1 MSQEVKVIAR
11 VDTNQA
17 SADIRRL
24 ESSFEE
30 MRSGFSRSKLVINT
44 DGFENI
50 LSITREISNG
60 MGTVITETRQL
71 NRETG
76 EISVAAYRVVDNY
89 EQLERVI
96 QRNEKEAEKLS
107 NQMLKQQQ
115 MRERENAKAEAAAA
129 RSLASQKEEYQL
141 ANRLLETEQRL
152 AEEAERRAKA
162 EGEAA
167 QRRYAQQ
174 THASRLSDLEH
185 AFSYAG
191 LEEYNQRNA
200 PFVSGTNGIYTDTV
214 PIQQYIDALTGVDRE
229 QSKINETTSMFATI
243 SESSYKKYAAQNGLA
258 REAQEG
264 FGEATRKAE
273 ERMRKAQEQAEKSSR
288 SYNFLSTVLYR
299 LGHTVITQVT
309 KGFRE
314 ALQEMK
320 AVDSELVV
328 VRKVTGASAE
338 ELEALRDRAYEVG
351 KAYGVVASDYLSA
364 AAEFSRAGYK
374 DQAGDLAELATKLQL
389 VGDVS
394 QDIANQFLIA
404 TDKAY
409 GLNGNY
415 EKLSKVIDELNEID
429 NNFAT
434 SIEKVAQGL
443 GTVAPVAAQA
453 HVSVEELSAAIGTI
467 TATTQRSGSE
477 AARALR
483 AIFLNVMG
491 DTQTE
496 VEEGETVTK
505 EQIESLK
512 DALQEYAPE
521 VVKAAEATGTLIN
534 PMTAIASLAD
544 AYERGLISEQKLMA
558 IVTDI
563 GGKLRSSQLMALI
576 QNWGMYEEMLEKTAT
591 AAGSADREVQNAL
604 DSWEVKLNILKNT
617 WTDFVQETLSTGFI
631 KKSLDGLTWL
641 IESFGN
647 LGTVIAIVTPA
658 LIAFRMQDIVSF
670 AQKGQVALW
679 NFAAAFTGTGDAAT
693 VASARLSV
701 AAAIIAGIII
711 AINAYN
717 KSLDDAIAKGSEA
730 RKSLDNLETLYAK
743 YEKLNAEA
751 ANTEAA
757 KTARDDLIDKLIDE
771 GVWVDSVIGK
781 YETLDEKI
789 KAATQSSIDN
799 RRVELNDAYE
809 AAKTKMFWASAFN
822 TFVPGVGSTDAVTK
836 ILGHSWDFALNE
848 YGWEDTEKI
857 VRLYDEAIE
866 KRKEFAKGI
875 GGAPDSREDNQLKE
889 FIERYGDAVSAYKSA
904 KAALEELEKVEE
916 TTAES
921 TSDLSD
927 STQKA
932 KTDFIGLQDEIE
944 GVTKALEAYQNKL
957 KEGEKGEALTSYA
970 EAFKSAKEM
979 FEKGLTGTNAYMSA
993 IDLLLPP
1000 ELLEQLGYNYEKAG
1014 ELIGS
1019 DFFTALFEEG
1029 GEDFGANAAKFLR
1042 DNADS
1047 FSRFLDVTDN
1057 ADGSFSIAITDIEGL
1072 SKALNISEDALWA
1085 MIDAWDAFDSSVT
1098 VSLDDLR
1105 KIVEQY
1111 GDATTGAIDSM
1122 TLINDLVANGKS
1134 AAEIHAILD
1143 GLKQMEGVKL
1153 ENLPKNLTD
1162 TIDKIKEANEEFDG
1176 EKNAEIVLTSNA
1188 DEFFGG
1194 IYKEIETLD
1203 GKTIYIGIKYKDV
1216 EQESSYI
1223 DPSETR
1229 HGSRVSRTST
1239 VGSSEINFKGGN
1251 GKSLNVDFDTVSMYK
1266 VGVDSAK
1273 AGLAIVNE
1281 EGAELIQKRGS
1292 KDLYIANGGN
1302 PALVKL
1308 DAGDSVYTAEET
1320 AELYDPR
1327 FKKGTSALTSGTPKK
1342 GATSTFKFPTSELS
1356 KADADSTSPKSS
1368 GGGGGGSSAD
1378 STDWLDLLDD
1388 YMSDLLKKA
1397 KQSLDEQYAVLEET
1411 SELEEARLNMLK
1423 AEKGLADANA
1433 ERTVRYYNKATGQW
1447 EWMADQKAVQS
1458 ASESLKDAQKSYLET
1473 QYKALEDAWKD
1484 IQDIIKRAMEGTAEL
1499 DGAAILA
1506 ALGASAAGGSLSDVQ
1521 TLISNIGS
1529 FTSNPL
1535 GGINTSLLDYTK
1547 AASLLYPRSMLD
1559 SGLNLNHSLSALYGI
1574 STADPNAKGTNLIT
1588 TMDRSSTTYG
1598 ATYYING
1605 VKIGSDMMDK
1615 PLSQILS
1622 VLPIY
1627 AN

>member
-76 EISVAAYRVVDNY
+76 EISVAAYRVVENY
-89 EQLERVI
+89 EQLEKVI

-115 MRERENAKAEAAAA
+115 MRERENAKAEASAA

-152 AEEAERRAKA
+152 AAEAERRAKA

-214 PIQQYIDALTGVDRE
+214 PIQQYIDTLTGVNRE

-394 QDIANQFLIA
+394 QDVANQFLIA

-415 EKLSKVIDELNEID
+415 EKLSQVIDELNEID

-512 DALQEYAPE
+512 DALQQYAPE

-558 IVTDI
+558 MVTDI

-631 KKSLDGLTWL
+631 KNALDGLTWL

-658 LIAFRMQDIVSF
+658 LIAFRAQDIVSF
-670 AQKGQVALW
+670 AQKGQAALW

-701 AAAIIAGIII
+701 AAAIIAGIVI

-751 ANTEAA
+751 ANTKEAQS
-757 KTARDDLIDKLIDE
+757 ARDDLIETLKDE

-789 KAATQSSIDN
+789 KAATQSSIDS
-799 RRVELNDAYE
+799 RRVELNDSVNAAETKLRFDATMFDWDFYS
-809 AAKTKMFWASAFN
+809 AAKTLGRDNSVKFLTDGKDDTFLGFN
-822 TFVPGVGSTDAVTK
+822 
-836 ILGHSWDFALNE
+836 LNI
-848 YGWEDTEKI
+848 EK
-857 VRLYDEAIE
+857 VVALYDEAIE

-875 GGAPDSREDNQLKE
+875 GGAPNSREDTYLKN
-889 FIERYGDAVSAYKSA
+889 FIDRVGENVEKYREA
-904 KAALEELEKVEE
+904 KQALEGLENAEQ

-921 TSDLSD
+921 TNVLSD

-932 KTDFIGLQDEIE
+932 KTDFIGLQGEIE
-944 GVTKALEAYQNKL
+944 GATKALEAYQKKL
-957 KEGEKGEALTSYA
+957 EEGEKGDALVSYSEAWKNAREL
-970 EAFKSAKEM
+970 
-979 FEKGLTGTNAYMSA
+979 FEKGLTGTNAYKSA
-993 IDLLLPP
+993 IDLLFSPDFIEQMKWDYE
-1000 ELLEQLGYNYEKAG
+1000 ELGKLLG
-1014 ELIGS
+1014 S
-1019 DFFTALFEEG
+1019 SFFSTLFANG
-1029 GEDFGANAAKFLR
+1029 GEDYGAAAAKYLSENRKEFEKYL
-1042 DNADS
+1042 S
-1047 FSRFLDVTDN
+1047 VTDN
-1057 ADGSFSIAITDIEGL
+1057 ADGSFNIAINDIEGL
-1072 SKALNISEDALWA
+1072 ARKLNVSTDALWA
-1085 MIDAWDAFDSSVT
+1085 MVDAWDAFDGSVS
-1098 VSLDDLR
+1098 VSLEDLR
-1105 KIVEQY
+1105 KIIATY

-1122 TLINDLVANGKS
+1122 KLINDLVADGKS
-1134 AAEIHAILD
+1134 ASEIHAILD
-1143 GLKQMEGVKL
+1143 GLQKMEGVKL
-1153 ENLPKNLTD
+1153 DNLPKNLTD
-1162 TIDKIKEANEEFDG
+1162 TVDELKEANKEIADD
-1176 EKNAEIVLTSNA
+1176 KNANIVITSNA
-1188 DEFFGG
+1188 DDVFG
-1194 IYKEIETLD
+1194 EIRNEIDALN
-1203 GKTIYIGIKYKDV
+1203 GSKIYITVVHTDSGAYQNWQRGRRLQEKY
-1216 EQESSYI
+1216 
-1223 DPSETR
+1223 
-1229 HGSRVSRTST
+1229 
-1239 VGSSEINFKGGN
+1239 GSSI
-1251 GKSLNVDFDTVSMYK
+1251 DTDYSHYIKKYK
-1266 VGVDSAK
+1266 VGVDSAS
-1273 AGLAIVNE
+1273 AGLALVNE
-1281 EGAELIQKRGS
+1281 DGPELIDKKNGGA
-1292 KDLYIANGGN
+1292 YIANGGKM
-1302 PALVKL
+1302 ALVKL
-1308 DAGDSVYTAEET
+1308 DAGDTVYTAEET
-1320 AELYDPR
+1320 KSFISD
-1327 FKKGTSALTSGTPKK
+1327 T
-1342 GATSTFKFPTSELS
+1342 GA
-1356 KADADSTSPKSS
+1356 STSPHGRNGNGAVGSRIDPSWFEKQRTSDDTSTSTSSNSSGS
-1368 GGGGGGSSAD
+1368 GGGVGSSSDAA
-1378 STDWLDLLDD
+1378 DWLDLLDD

-1397 KQSLDEQYAVLEET
+1397 KDSLDEQYAVLEET

-1433 ERTVRYYNKATGQW
+1433 ERTVRYYNKAKGQW

-1458 ASESLKDAQKSYLET
+1458 ASESLKDAQKSYLEA

-1535 GGINTSLLDYTK
+1535 GGINSSLLDYTK

>member
-76 EISVAAYRVVDNY
+76 EISVAAYRVAENY

-152 AEEAERRAKA
+152 AAEAERRAKA

-214 PIQQYIDALTGVDRE
+214 PIQQYIDTLTGVNRE

-394 QDIANQFLIA
+394 QDVANKFLIA

-415 EKLSKVIDELNEID
+415 EKLSQVIDELNEID

-505 EQIESLK
+505 EQIDSLK
-512 DALQEYAPE
+512 DALQQYAPE
-521 VVKAAEATGTLIN
+521 VIKAAEATGTLIN

-558 IVTDI
+558 MVTDI

-631 KKSLDGLTWL
+631 KGALDGLTWL

-658 LIAFRMQDIVSF
+658 LIAFRAQDIVSF
-670 AQKGQVALW
+670 AQKGQAALW

-717 KSLDDAIAKGSEA
+717 KSLDDAIAKGAEA

-751 ANTEAA
+751 ANTKEAKA
-757 KTARDDLIDKLIDE
+757 ARDELVEALKDE
-771 GVWVDSVIGK
+771 GVWVDSVTGK
-781 YETLDEKI
+781 YSNYAEKI
-789 KAATQSSIDN
+789 KEATKAAIDN
-799 RRVELNDAYE
+799 RRVQLNDAMSAVEQKLFWDNILYQRTGELKGTVATRAAVASGYQTQHDPNSRYDVEELVEIYDLAIKKRAELLDNGQYGSAQDKALQAFISHYE
-809 AAKTKMFWASAFN
+809 ELLGDYITAKN
-822 TFVPGVGSTDAVTK
+822 NLDG
-836 ILGHSWDFALNE
+836 
-848 YGWEDTEKI
+848 
-857 VRLYDEAIE
+857 
-866 KRKEFAKGI
+866 
-875 GGAPDSREDNQLKE
+875 LKTSE
-889 FIERYGDAVSAYKSA
+889 
-904 KAALEELEKVEE
+904 EELEEAVQAATQSTDKQ
-916 TTAES
+916 S
-921 TSDLSD
+921 TS
-927 STQKA
+927 
-932 KTDFIGLQDEIE
+932 FIGLQGEIE
-944 GVTKALEAYQNKL
+944 GATKALEAYQKKL
-957 KEGEKGEALTSYA
+957 EEGEKGDALVSYSEAWKNAREL
-970 EAFKSAKEM
+970 
-979 FEKGLTGTNAYMSA
+979 FEKGLTGTNAYKSA
-993 IDLLLPP
+993 IDLLFSPDFIEQMKWDYEELG
-1000 ELLEQLGYNYEKAG
+1000 ELL
-1014 ELIGS
+1014 GS
-1019 DFFTALFEEG
+1019 SFFSTLFANG
-1029 GEDFGANAAKFLR
+1029 GEDYGAAAAKYLAENRKEFEKYL
-1042 DNADS
+1042 S
-1047 FSRFLDVTDN
+1047 VTDN
-1057 ADGSFSIAITDIEGL
+1057 ADGSFNIAINDIEGL
-1072 SKALNISEDALWA
+1072 ARKLNVSTDALWA
-1085 MIDAWDAFDSSVT
+1085 MVDAWDAFDDSVS
-1098 VSLDDLR
+1098 VSLEDLR
-1105 KIVEQY
+1105 KIIATY

-1122 TLINDLVANGKS
+1122 KLINDLVADGKS
-1134 AAEIHAILD
+1134 ASEIHAILD
-1143 GLKQMEGVKL
+1143 GLQKMEGVKL
-1153 ENLPKNLTD
+1153 DNLPASLSD
-1162 TIDKIKEANEEFDG
+1162 TVNKLKEAND
-1176 EKNAEIVLTSNA
+1176 EIADDKDAKVVVTSNA
-1188 DEFFGG
+1188 EEVFGE
-1194 IYKEIETLD
+1194 IRSEIESLD
-1203 GKTIYIGIKYKDV
+1203 GSKIHIAVVHTGSNPANGSTLVNTSSTTRTISG
-1216 EQESSYI
+1216 
-1223 DPSETR
+1223 
-1229 HGSRVSRTST
+1229 
-1239 VGSSEINFKGGN
+1239 GSSHSGHGGN
-1251 GKSLNVDFDTVSMYK
+1251 YITNFPTYA
-1266 VGVDSAK
+1266 VGVDSAS
-1273 AGLAIVNE
+1273 AGVALVNE
-1281 EGAELIQKRGS
+1281 KGAELIRKKNGGA
-1292 KDLYIANGGN
+1292 YIANGGKM
-1302 PALVKL
+1302 ALVKL
-1308 DAGDSVYTAEET
+1308 DAGDTVYTADET
-1320 AELYDPR
+1320 KSFISDTGASAAPRGRNGNGAVGSRIDPSWFEKQR
-1327 FKKGTSALTSGTPKK
+1327 KSDDTSKSASSKSG
-1342 GATSTFKFPTSELS
+1342 GS
-1356 KADADSTSPKSS
+1356 
-1368 GGGGGGSSAD
+1368 GGGGGSSSEA
-1378 STDWLDLLDD
+1378 TDWLDLLDD

-1397 KQSLDEQYAVLEET
+1397 KDSLDEQYAVLEET
-1411 SELEEARLNMLK
+1411 SELEESRLNMLK

>member
-30 MRSGFSRSKLVINT
+30 MRSGFSRSRLVINT

-76 EISVAAYRVVDNY
+76 EISVAAYRVVENY

-129 RSLASQKEEYQL
+129 KSLASQKEEYQL
-141 ANRLLETEQRL
+141 ANKLLETEQRL
-152 AEEAERRAKA
+152 AAEAERRAKA

-214 PIQQYIDALTGVDRE
+214 PIQQYIDTLTGVNRE

-328 VRKVTGASAE
+328 VRKVTGASVE

-394 QDIANQFLIA
+394 QDVANQFLIA

-415 EKLSKVIDELNEID
+415 EKLSQVIDELNEID

-505 EQIESLK
+505 EQIDSLK
-512 DALQEYAPE
+512 DALQQYAPE

-558 IVTDI
+558 MVTDI

-631 KKSLDGLTWL
+631 KNALDGLTWL

-658 LIAFRMQDIVSF
+658 LIAFRAQDIVSF
-670 AQKGQVALW
+670 AQKGQAALW

-717 KSLDDAIAKGSEA
+717 KSLDDAIAKGAEA

-751 ANTEAA
+751 ANTKEAKA
-757 KTARDDLIDKLIDE
+757 ARDELVEALKDE
-771 GVWVDSVIGK
+771 GVWVDSVTGK
-781 YETLDEKI
+781 YSNYAEKI
-789 KAATQSSIDN
+789 KEATKAAIDN
-799 RRVELNDAYE
+799 RRVQLNDAMSAVEQKLFWDNILYQRTGELKGTVATRAAVASGYQTQHDPNRRYDVEELVEIYDLAIKKRAELLDNGQYGSAQDKALQAFISHYE
-809 AAKTKMFWASAFN
+809 ELLGDYITAKN
-822 TFVPGVGSTDAVTK
+822 NLDG
-836 ILGHSWDFALNE
+836 
-848 YGWEDTEKI
+848 
-857 VRLYDEAIE
+857 
-866 KRKEFAKGI
+866 
-875 GGAPDSREDNQLKE
+875 LKTSE
-889 FIERYGDAVSAYKSA
+889 
-904 KAALEELEKVEE
+904 EELEEAVQAATQSTDKQ
-916 TTAES
+916 S
-921 TSDLSD
+921 TS
-927 STQKA
+927 
-932 KTDFIGLQDEIE
+932 FIGLQGEIE
-944 GVTKALEAYQNKL
+944 GATKALEAYQKKL
-957 KEGEKGEALTSYA
+957 EEGEKGDALVSYSEAWKNAREL
-970 EAFKSAKEM
+970 
-979 FEKGLTGTNAYMSA
+979 FEKGLTGTNAYKSA
-993 IDLLLPP
+993 IDLLFSPDFIEQMEWNYEELG
-1000 ELLEQLGYNYEKAG
+1000 ELL
-1014 ELIGS
+1014 GS
-1019 DFFTALFEEG
+1019 SFFSTLFANG
-1029 GEDFGANAAKFLR
+1029 GEDFGASAAKYLSENRKEFEKYL
-1042 DNADS
+1042 S
-1047 FSRFLDVTDN
+1047 VTDN
-1057 ADGSFSIAITDIEGL
+1057 ADGSFNIAINDIEGL
-1072 SKALNISEDALWA
+1072 ARKLNVSTDALWA
-1085 MIDAWDAFDSSVT
+1085 MVDAWDAFDGSVS
-1098 VSLDDLR
+1098 VSLEDLR
-1105 KIVEQY
+1105 KIIATY

-1122 TLINDLVANGKS
+1122 KLINDLVADGKS
-1134 AAEIHAILD
+1134 ASEIHAILD
-1143 GLKQMEGVKL
+1143 GLQKMEGVKL
-1153 ENLPKNLTD
+1153 DNLPASLSD
-1162 TIDKIKEANEEFDG
+1162 TVNKLKEAND
-1176 EKNAEIVLTSNA
+1176 EIADDKDAKVVVTSNA
-1188 DEFFGG
+1188 EEVFGE
-1194 IYKEIETLD
+1194 IRSEIESLD
-1203 GKTIYIGIKYKDV
+1203 GSKIHIAVVHTGNTSV
-1216 EQESSYI
+1216 NGTLTNTSS
-1223 DPSETR
+1223 TT
-1229 HGSRVSRTST
+1229 SRTISG
-1239 VGSSEINFKGGN
+1239 GSSHSGHGGN
-1251 GKSLNVDFDTVSMYK
+1251 YITNFPTYA
-1266 VGVDSAK
+1266 VGVDSAS
-1273 AGLAIVNE
+1273 AGVALVNE
-1281 EGAELIQKRGS
+1281 KGAELIRKKNGGA
-1292 KDLYIANGGN
+1292 YIANGGKM
-1302 PALVKL
+1302 ALVKL
-1308 DAGDSVYTAEET
+1308 DAGDTVYTADET
-1320 AELYDPR
+1320 KSFISDTGASAAPRGRNGNGAVGSRIDPSWFEKQR
-1327 FKKGTSALTSGTPKK
+1327 KSDDTSKSESSKSG
-1342 GATSTFKFPTSELS
+1342 GS
-1356 KADADSTSPKSS
+1356 
-1368 GGGGGGSSAD
+1368 GGGGGSSSEA
-1378 STDWLDLLDD
+1378 TDWLDLLDD

-1397 KQSLDEQYAVLEET
+1397 KDSLDEQYAVLEET
-1411 SELEEARLNMLK
+1411 SELEESRLNMLK

-1529 FTSNPL
+1529 FASNPL
-1535 GGINTSLLDYTK
+1535 GGINSSLLDYTK

-1574 STADPNAKGTNLIT
+1574 STADPNEKGTNLIT

>member
-30 MRSGFSRSKLVINT
+30 IRSGFSRSKLVINT

-76 EISVAAYRVVDNY
+76 EISVAAYRVVENY

-152 AEEAERRAKA
+152 AAEAERRAKA

-214 PIQQYIDALTGVDRE
+214 PIQQYIDTLTGVNRE

-394 QDIANQFLIA
+394 QDVANQFLIA

-415 EKLSKVIDELNEID
+415 EKLSQVIDELNEID

-483 AIFLNVMG
+483 AIFLNVIG

-505 EQIESLK
+505 EQIDSLK
-512 DALQEYAPE
+512 DALQQYAPE

-558 IVTDI
+558 MVTDI

-576 QNWGMYEEMLEKTAT
+576 QNWEMYEEMLEKTAT

-631 KKSLDGLTWL
+631 KGALDGLTWL

-658 LIAFRMQDIVSF
+658 LIAFRAQDIVSF
-670 AQKGQVALW
+670 AQKGQAALW

-717 KSLDDAIAKGSEA
+717 KSLEDAIAKGAEA

-751 ANTEAA
+751 ANTKEAQS
-757 KTARDDLIDKLIDE
+757 ARDDLIETLKDE

-789 KAATQSSIDN
+789 TAATDAAVAYRKVQ
-799 RRVELNDAYE
+799 LNDALD
-809 AAKTKMFWASAFN
+809 AAERSFTFSKDAIWTGGYVYNAGRILKGDTNYAANRIGTYVDPQKTA
-822 TFVPGVGSTDAVTK
+822 
-836 ILGHSWDFALNE
+836 E
-848 YGWEDTEKI
+848 
-857 VRLYDEAIE
+857 LYDLAIK
-866 KRKEFAKGI
+866 KRTEFANGI
-875 GGAPDSREDNQLKE
+875 GGSPGSREDNDLRI
-889 FIERYGDAVSAYKSA
+889 FIETYDEIVENYRSVLKAIEKTDSAEQNAVSTTDNLSKSTG
-904 KAALEELEKVEE
+904 E
-916 TTAES
+916 
-921 TSDLSD
+921 LSD
-927 STQKA
+927 STNDA
-932 KTDFIGLQDEIE
+932 KTSFIGLQDEIE
-944 GVTKALEAYQNKL
+944 GATKALEAYQKKL
-957 KEGEKGEALTSYA
+957 EEGEKGDALVSYSEAWKNAREL
-970 EAFKSAKEM
+970 
-979 FEKGLTGTNAYMSA
+979 FEKGLTGTNAYKSA
-993 IDLLLPP
+993 IDLLFSPDFIEQMEWNYEELG
-1000 ELLEQLGYNYEKAG
+1000 ELL
-1014 ELIGS
+1014 GS
-1019 DFFTALFEEG
+1019 SFFSTLFANG
-1029 GEDFGANAAKFLR
+1029 GEDFGASAAKYLSENRKEFEKYL
-1042 DNADS
+1042 S
-1047 FSRFLDVTDN
+1047 VTDN
-1057 ADGSFSIAITDIEGL
+1057 ADGSFNIAINDIEGL
-1072 SKALNISEDALWA
+1072 ARKLNVSTDALWA
-1085 MIDAWDAFDSSVT
+1085 MVDAWDAFDGSVS
-1098 VSLDDLR
+1098 VSLEDLR
-1105 KIVEQY
+1105 KIIATY

-1122 TLINDLVANGKS
+1122 KLINDLVADGKS
-1134 AAEIHAILD
+1134 ASEIHAILD
-1143 GLKQMEGVKL
+1143 GLQKMEGVKL
-1153 ENLPKNLTD
+1153 DNLPKNLTD
-1162 TIDKIKEANEEFDG
+1162 TVDELKEANKEISDD
-1176 EKNAEIVLTSNA
+1176 KNANIVITSNA
-1188 DEFFGG
+1188 DDVFGN
-1194 IYKEIETLD
+1194 IRSEIETLN
-1203 GKTIYIGIKYKDV
+1203 GSKIYISVVHTDSGAY
-1216 EQESSYI
+1216 QNWQN
-1223 DPSETR
+1223 
-1229 HGSRVSRTST
+1229 
-1239 VGSSEINFKGGN
+1239 GSSI
-1251 GKSLNVDFDTVSMYK
+1251 DTDYSHYIKKYK
-1266 VGVDSAK
+1266 VGVDSAS
-1273 AGLAIVNE
+1273 AGLALVNE
-1281 EGAELIQKRGS
+1281 DGPELIDKKNGGA
-1292 KDLYIANGGN
+1292 YIANGGKM
-1302 PALVKL
+1302 ALVKL
-1308 DAGDSVYTAEET
+1308 DAGDTVYTADET
-1320 AELYDPR
+1320 KSFISDTGASAAPRGRNGNGAVGSRIDPSWFEKQR
-1327 FKKGTSALTSGTPKK
+1327 KSDDTSKSAS
-1342 GATSTFKFPTSELS
+1342 S
-1356 KADADSTSPKSS
+1356 KSS
-1368 GGGGGGSSAD
+1368 GSGGGGGSSSEAA
-1378 STDWLDLLDD
+1378 DWLDLLDD

-1397 KQSLDEQYAVLEET
+1397 KDSLDEQYAVLEET

-1447 EWMADQKAVQS
+1447 ERKADQKAVQS

-1547 AASLLYPRSMLD
+1547 AASLLYPRSLLD